1 MDFTTADILKQ
12 LLLALR
18 WTVLLSLIA
27 FAGGGVVALLL
38 TAVNFSG
45 RAWPRRLVRLYVEV
59 FQGTPLLMQLF
70 LAFFGLAL
78 LGIQTSP
85 WTAASVALILYSGAY
100 LTEIWRGCIE
110 SVPRGQ
116 TEAAASLGLNFS
128 QRLSLV
134 VLPQALVV
142 AVPPTVG
149 FLVQAV
155 KGTALTAIIGFM
167 DLTKTGT
174 VIANTTFEPLKV
186 YGLVAL
192 LYFALCFPIS
202 LASQALERRLARRGT
217 RVVSAPARRGGGRV
231 AAAE

>member
-1 MDFTTADILKQ
+1 MVEFTLWDILRN

-18 WTVLLSLIA
+18 WTVVLSMIA
-27 FAGGGVVALLL
+27 FVGGGLVGALLL
-38 TAVNFSG
+38 CLRLGLG
-45 RAWPRRLVRLYVEV
+45 RFTGRIVGLYVQV

-78 LGIQTSP
+78 LGIETSP
-85 WTAASVALILYSGAY
+85 WTAASVALILYSAAY

-110 SVPRGQ
+110 AVPRGQ
-116 TEAAASLGLNFS
+116 SEAAASLGLSFA
-128 QRLSLV
+128 QRFTLV
-134 VLPQALVV
+134 VLPQALTV
-142 AVPPTVG
+142 AVAPTVG
-149 FLVQAV
+149 FLVQVV

-202 LASQALERRLARRGT
+202 LASRALERRLASRTRRAVARQAAPG
-217 RVVSAPARRGGGRV
+217 RVSAAT
-231 AAAE
+231 

>member
-1 MDFTTADILKQ
+1 MSEFTTADILRQ
-12 LLLALR
+12 LLLSLR

-27 FAGGGVVALLL
+27 FAGGGLLALLL
-38 TAVNFSG
+38 TALNFSG
-45 RAWPRRLVRLYVEV
+45 GRAVTAVIRWYVQI

-78 LGIQTSP
+78 LGIETSP
-85 WTAASVALILYSGAY
+85 WTAASVALILYSAAY

-110 SVPRGQ
+110 AVPRGQ
-116 TEAAASLGLNFS
+116 SEAAASLGLSFA
-128 QRLSLV
+128 QRFGLV
-134 VLPQALVV
+134 VLPQALTV
-142 AVPPTVG
+142 AIAPTVG
-149 FLVQAV
+149 FLVQVV

-202 LASQALERRLARRGT
+202 LASRALERRLTSRTRRAVARKA
-217 RVVSAPARRGGGRV
+217 APGLMSNAT
-231 AAAE
+231 

>member
-1 MDFTTADILKQ
+1 MSEFTTADILRQ
-12 LLLALR
+12 LLLSLR

-27 FAGGGVVALLL
+27 FAGGGLLALLL
-38 TAVNFSG
+38 TVLNFSG
-45 RAWPRRLVRLYVEV
+45 QRAVKTVIRWYVQI

-78 LGIQTSP
+78 LGIETSP
-85 WTAASVALILYSGAY
+85 WTAASVALILYSAAY

-110 SVPRGQ
+110 AVPRGQ
-116 TEAAASLGLNFS
+116 SEAAASLGLSFA
-128 QRLSLV
+128 QRFTLV
-134 VLPQALVV
+134 VLPQALTV
-142 AVPPTVG
+142 AVAPTVG
-149 FLVQAV
+149 FLVQVV

-202 LASQALERRLARRGT
+202 LASRALERRLASRTRRAVARQAAPG
-217 RVVSAPARRGGGRV
+217 RVSAAT
-231 AAAE
+231 

>member
-1 MDFTTADILKQ
+1 MSEFTTADILRQ
-12 LLLALR
+12 LLLSLR

-27 FAGGGVVALLL
+27 FAGGGLLALLL
-38 TAVNFSG
+38 TALNFSG
-45 RAWPRRLVRLYVEV
+45 QRAVKTVIRWYVQI

-78 LGIQTSP
+78 LGIETSP
-85 WTAASVALILYSGAY
+85 WTAASVALILYSAAY

-110 SVPRGQ
+110 AVPRGQ
-116 TEAAASLGLNFS
+116 SEAAASLGLSFA
-128 QRLSLV
+128 QQFTLV
-134 VLPQALVV
+134 VLPQALTV
-142 AVPPTVG
+142 AVAPTVG
-149 FLVQAV
+149 FLVQVV

-202 LASQALERRLARRGT
+202 LASRALERRLASRTRRAVARQAAPG
-217 RVVSAPARRGGGRV
+217 RVSAAT
-231 AAAE
+231 

>member
-1 MDFTTADILKQ
+1 MSEFTTADILRQ
-12 LLLALR
+12 LLLSLR
-18 WTVLLSLIA
+18 WTALLSLIA
-27 FAGGGVVALLL
+27 FAGGGLLALLL
-38 TAVNFSG
+38 TALNFSG
-45 RAWPRRLVRLYVEV
+45 HRAVTAVIRWYVQI

-78 LGIQTSP
+78 LGIETSP
-85 WTAASVALILYSGAY
+85 WTAASVALILYSAAY

-110 SVPRGQ
+110 AVPRGQ
-116 TEAAASLGLNFS
+116 SEAAASLGLSFA
-128 QRLSLV
+128 QRFGLV
-134 VLPQALVV
+134 VLPQALTV
-142 AVPPTVG
+142 AIAPTVG
-149 FLVQAV
+149 FLVQVV

-202 LASQALERRLARRGT
+202 LASRALERRLASRTRRAVT
-217 RVVSAPARRGGGRV
+217 RQATTGVVSTAT
-231 AAAE
+231 